1 MMRVRAHLHQ
11 PMPMPEQLPQIPI
24 FLVRYP
30 DSWKA
35 VFDQE
40 SQEQLGILAIGF
52 LFAHP
57 FGADLGCIPDP
68 QFKLQLGE

>member
-1 MMRVRAHLHQ
+1 VQLIHDARAHLHQ

-24 FLVRYP
+24 FPARYP

-40 SQEQLGILAIGF
+40 SQ
-52 LFAHP
+52 
-57 FGADLGCIPDP
+57 
-68 QFKLQLGE
+68 